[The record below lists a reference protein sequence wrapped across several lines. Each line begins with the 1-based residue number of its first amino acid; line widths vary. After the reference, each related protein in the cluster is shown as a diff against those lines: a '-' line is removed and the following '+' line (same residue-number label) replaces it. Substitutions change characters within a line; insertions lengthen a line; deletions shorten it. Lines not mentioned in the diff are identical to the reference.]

1 MSREDRLPDR
11 FSPFST
17 FFRFVRGCSL
27 LRSLSFLRLSL
38 YSGPFPNDPTRETV
52 RSDDTNFLFPFEPNT
67 KYTLRCRRIIS
78 IASSFLERCEQMAA
92 EESNRINARK
102 KKKKRR
108 EKTKEVLES
117 GSFGRSACC
126 LYVLTKNACL
136 TQDRLIV

>member
-38 YSGPFPNDPTRETV
+38 YSGLFPNHPIHVKPFTPTTPIFYF
-52 RSDDTNFLFPFEPNT
+52 FLNQTPN
-67 KYTLRCRRIIS
+67 TLRCRKIIS
-78 IASSFLERCEQMAA
+78 IASNFLERCEQMAA